1 MKQQDWTI
9 GEAQRDLR
17 QVYWRGGPGVLVSGS
32 AWLAAGAVA
41 LAGTPQQTVLTLFVG
56 GMLIHPIGVLLC
68 KLLGRRGAHTR
79 GNPLAPLG
87 MENTLWLMFG
97 CALAYGV
104 SLWRSELF
112 FPAMLLMIGGRYL
125 TFATLYGM
133 RLYWVFAAV
142 LAGAGMLLARSGAP
156 MAVGAFAGGV
166 IEIVFGIAICRAGRG
181 TVRDTASDAASD
193 AASVDPTPA

>member
-1 MKQQDWTI
+1 M
-9 GEAQRDLR
+9 R

-32 AWLAAGAVA
+32 VWLVAGAVA
-41 LAGTPQQTVLTLFVG
+41 LAGAARQTVLTLFVG
-56 GMLIHPIGVLLC
+56 GMLIHPLTVLLC
-68 KLLGRRGAHTR
+68 KLLGRPGAHTR

-97 CALAYGV
+97 CVLAYGLT
-104 SLWRSELF
+104 LWRSELF

-133 RLYWVFAAV
+133 RLYWLFAAV
-142 LAGAGMLLARSGAP
+142 LAGAGMLLAQSDAS
-156 MAVGAFAGGV
+156 MAAGAFVGGV
-166 IEIVFGIAICRAGRG
+166 IEIVFGIAICIAGRG
-181 TVRDTASDAASD
+181 TVRD